1 MDTWKK
7 MWSNEE
13 AEVSGIVQKCWLD
26 TIDDDIADVYCCDV
40 YWISSPE
47 KLWSQLN
54 LTEQPTVSWSP
65 LAVYYC

>member
-1 MDTWKK
+1 

-40 YWISSPE
+40 Y
-47 KLWSQLN
+47 
-54 LTEQPTVSWSP
+54 
-65 LAVYYC
+65 